1 MKRKIFTF
9 LLVLGV
15 AWSLHSTF
23 SANYPNATNVEW
35 ENKYGYYVADFYDG
49 HEASAWFTQE
59 GKWVLTSW
67 EVHFNTL
74 PAPVKNTIHATYPGR
89 VDDDDTEYVEE
100 ATGATYYLIDI
111 ENSEI
116 DVKIRAD
123 GQILELYLY
132 YNLILERYRTIHL

>member
-15 AWSLHSTF
+15 AWSLHSCDNNDDESIAVPVELQSTF
-23 SANYPNATNVEW
+23 SAKYPNATNVEW

-49 HEASAWFTQE
+49 HEASAW
-59 GKWVLTSW
+59 
-67 EVHFNTL
+67 
-74 PAPVKNTIHATYPGR
+74 PDPVKNTIHATYPGR

-123 GQILELYLY
+123 GQILD
-132 YNLILERYRTIHL
+132 